1 MDELLRQ
8 IDDLKA
14 ELDSLRPL
22 RSDSIRSLM
31 TALDVEMVYSSNA
44 IEGNSLTLRETQLVL
59 EQGITVGGK
68 PLKDHIEAV
77 NLSHAWDAVKEM
89 ATRSTAIL
97 ESELLDLH
105 LMVLGRDDPHAGH
118 YRNVPVFIRG
128 ATHVPPNAAKVS
140 ALMAVLFATDHNPLH
155 PVVSAARWHLGI
167 ARVHPFIDGNSRAAR
182 LVMNL
187 CLMRHGFPPLRIQ
200 PTERLGYYEALDR
213 CDSTD
218 TSTFERWI
226 AEREKNELNHWLNS
240 LK

>member
-1 MDELLRQ
+1 MAELLRQ
-8 IDDLKA
+8 IDELKA
-14 ELDSLRPL
+14 ELDALRPL

-31 TALDVEMVYSSNA
+31 TALDIEMVYSSNA

-77 NLSHAWDAVKEM
+77 NLSHAWNSVKEM
-89 ATRSTAIL
+89 AIRSTAIT
-97 ESELLDLH
+97 ERELLDLH

-118 YRNVPVFIRG
+118 YRSVPVFIRG

-140 ALMAVLFATDHNPLH
+140 TLMADMFATDHSPLH

-167 ARVHPFIDGNSRAAR
+167 ARVHPFIDGNGRAAR

-200 PTERLGYYEALDR
+200 PSDRLDYYEALDR
-213 CDSTD
+213 CDSD
-218 TSTFERWI
+218 NTSAFELWI
-226 AEREKNELNHWLNS
+226 AEREKNELAPWLLS